1 MAPCPLAL
9 SAGSAAREG
18 KYVPVRL
25 VSTTRSHSAGAGA
38 RSRPSGRT
46 PAELMSVLS
55 TVNLATTW
63 STIRSHALASVTSV
77 SIANASP
84 PAALITR
91 AVSFARSP
99 IRSTHAT
106 RAPSAASRFAV
117 AAPIPDPA
125 PVMSATFPRILPAMT
140 LLATEDTIG
149 PSTTPEGAVMDFEY
163 SKKTKMYLEQI
174 TDFMNKYIYP
184 NEHVFHEQLDS
195 APTRWQ
201 IPPIMEQLKAQAR

>member
-1 MAPCPLAL
+1 MPYTEDKFTMAPCPLAL

-91 AVSFARSP
+91 VVSFARSP

-106 RAPSAASRFAV
+106 RAPSAP
-117 AAPIPDPA
+117 APPPPPRGGPLPRRGADPA
-125 PVMSATFPRILPAMT
+125 PRTGEDPPLPAPPPRHDFARHGGYNRA
-140 LLATEDTIG
+140 LDNARGGRHGLRVLEED
-149 PSTTPEGAVMDFEY
+149 EDVLGADHR
-163 SKKTKMYLEQI
+163 L
-174 TDFMNKYIYP
+174 
-184 NEHVFHEQLDS
+184 HEQVHL
-195 APTRWQ
+195 
-201 IPPIMEQLKAQAR
+201 

>member
-1 MAPCPLAL
+1 
-9 SAGSAAREG
+9 GSG
-18 KYVPVRL
+18 PW
-25 VSTTRSHSAGAGA
+25 GGQ
-38 RSRPSGRT
+38 

-117 AAPIPDPA
+117 AAPIPEPA
-125 PVMSATFPRILPAMT
+125 PVISATFPRILPAMT
-140 LLATEDTIG
+140 LLAAEDTIG
-149 PSTTPEGAVMDFEY
+149 PSTTPEGAVNGFRV
-163 SKKTKMYLEQI
+163 LEE
-174 TDFMNKYIYP
+174 D
-184 NEHVFHEQLDS
+184 EDVLGADHRLHEQVHLSERARLPRAARLRSD
-195 APTRWQ
+195 ALADPAHHGAAEGAGPRARPLEPVPARE
-201 IPPIMEQLKAQAR
+201 PPWRRPHQSRVRAALRAD